1 MRKPFYNT
9 TSAQQAFSERKPG
22 GIGNK
27 IRGFSASRQAAS
39 GSGNFGS
46 GNKIRQFS
54 AFIVSAGLFVLT
66 SFCAA
71 GAQVDPPTL
80 TCERLGY
87 TMKESQCYSGV
98 IRCPYDTSKVSC
110 TDAYVGEIR
119 IFAGPESQIPNGWK
133 LLNSDTQISSI
144 TYKNLYSVIGFTF
157 GGNSTSFQL
166 PNLLSRSIIGAN
178 TSYYLGNKGG
188 TTTETL
194 TVDQIPSHK
203 HVGPWGENTD
213 NSDDHPYGIYGSNRP
228 GSNDND
234 RNNAWH
240 KTSFSGGSQAHNN
253 MPPYTTIRYIMFT
266 GKY

>member
-1 MRKPFYNT
+1 MGYPVDKNDCKGRIDATCPYNSSKVKCT
-9 TSAQQAFSERKPG
+9 TCTQLGYDKTAKECE
-22 GIGNK
+22 
-27 IRGFSASRQAAS
+27 
-39 GSGNFGS
+39 
-46 GNKIRQFS
+46 
-54 AFIVSAGLFVLT
+54 GLLST
-66 SFCAA
+66 KCPYDSSQMSCISPN
-71 GAQVDPPTL
+71 DL
-80 TCERLGY
+80 TCEKLGY
-87 TMKESQCYSGV
+87 AMKESQCYSGV

-119 IFAGPESQIPNGWK
+119 AFAGSSIPKGWK

-166 PNLLSRSIIGAN
+166 PNLLSRFIIGAN

-194 TVDQIPSHK
+194 TVDQMPSHK
-203 HVGPWGENTD
+203 HLGTWGENTKE
-213 NSDDHPYGIYGSNRP
+213 SETPPYGTDYKNNHP
-228 GSNDND
+228 GSNEND
-234 RNNAWH
+234 RDNEWFYTSPAGGNA
-240 KTSFSGGSQAHNN
+240 AHNN

>member
-1 MRKPFYNT
+1 MSLITLFLP
-9 TSAQQAFSERKPG
+9 AFTKDNKM
-22 GIGNK
+22 NK
-27 IRGFSASRQAAS
+27 ISYIFISLLSVCLLFPQSGTAQTSQDTAVCAKAAS
-39 GSGNFGS
+39 CSDMGFTMTAAQCSGKASLKCPFDQS
-46 GNKIRQFS
+46 KY
-54 AFIVSAGLFVLT
+54 
-66 SFCAA
+66 FCND
-71 GAQVDPPTL
+71 G
-80 TCERLGY
+80 
-87 TMKESQCYSGV
+87 
-98 IRCPYDTSKVSC
+98 I
-110 TDAYVGEIR
+110 VGEIR
-119 IFAGPESQIPNGWK
+119 AFAGSSIPKGWK

-166 PNLLSRSIIGAN
+166 PNLLSRFIIGAN
-178 TSYYLGNKGG
+178 TSYTLGNKGG

>member
-39 GSGNFGS
+39 GNGNFGS

-66 SFCAA
+66 SFSAA
-71 GAQVDPPTL
+71 GAEVDPSTL
-80 TCERLGY
+80 TCEGLGY

-110 TDAYVGEIR
+110 IDAYVGEIR
-119 IFAGPESQIPNGWK
+119 IFAGPESQIPNGWIVADGRS
-133 LLNSDTQISSI
+133 LPVSTYRELCNAVSS
-144 TYKNLYSVIGFTF
+144 SCSSTF
-157 GGNSTSFQL
+157 NI
-166 PNLLSRSIIGAN
+166 PNLSGRFPVGSGDSKTTGSSSLTRGKTGGAA
-178 TSYYLGNKGG
+178 TH
-188 TTTETL
+188 TL
-194 TVDQIPSHK
+194 TINEMPSHK
-203 HVGPWGENTD
+203 HIF
-213 NSDDHPYGIYGSNRP
+213 PYGDKGLDVWGSYGSNKP
-228 GSNDND
+228 GAGKADDN
-234 RNNAWH
+234 NPYFY
-240 KTSFSGGSQAHNN
+240 TSSTGGSRAHNN